1 MDQSLIKMFVCC
13 GIPFS
18 VVEHPFFIEMFKKA
32 CPGYTLPSCDKLSGI
47 MLSHLAVKIEDKI
60 NTIFKNT
67 TNLTLSNIKY
77 IILIILIIFFLY
89 LVDLLI
95 YK

>member
-1 MDQSLIKMFVCC
+1 MFVCC

-32 CPGYTLPSCDKLSGI
+32 CPSYTLPSRDILSGI

-60 NTIFKNT
+60 DTIFKNT
-67 TNLTLSNIKY
+67 TNLTL
-77 IILIILIIFFLY
+77 
-89 LVDLLI
+89 VDLLI

>member
-1 MDQSLIKMFVCC
+1 MFVCC

-67 TNLTLSNIKY
+67 TNLTLM
-77 IILIILIIFFLY
+77 
-89 LVDLLI
+89 DLSI